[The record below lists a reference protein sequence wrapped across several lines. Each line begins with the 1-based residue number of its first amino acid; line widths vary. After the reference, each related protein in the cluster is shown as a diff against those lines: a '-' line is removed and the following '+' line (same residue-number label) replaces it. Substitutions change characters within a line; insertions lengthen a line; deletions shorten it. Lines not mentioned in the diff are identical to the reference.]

1 VTERG
6 ITLTF
11 ATGALVDLLDEEAAW
26 LRDELVRGEY
36 TSPKRDAG
44 TVVDRALGAIDE
56 DTEPSPA
63 DMTPANVVELAWAL
77 RGMLDHDSDRFIGS
91 PLLMHLRDLLFIE
104 LERGRENDEPRGT
117 VLREAERMEVERSL
131 PFALVL
137 PHAPTAAAARSAC
150 ALQCVSRFKST
161 SRRALQPSRV

>member
-1 VTERG
+1 MTERG

-11 ATGALVDLLDEEAAW
+11 ASGARVDLLDEEAAW

-44 TVVDRALGAIDE
+44 TIVDRALGAIDE

-77 RGMLDHDSDRFIGS
+77 RGMLDHDFGS
-91 PLLMHLRDLLFIE
+91 LYRL
-104 LERGRENDEPRGT
+104 
-117 VLREAERMEVERSL
+117 AS
-131 PFALVL
+131 
-137 PHAPTAAAARSAC
+137 PHAS
-150 ALQCVSRFKST
+150 S
-161 SRRALQPSRV
+161 